1 MLSKLKM
8 ILQKVDA
15 DYADIRYEI
24 KKETFITLD
33 GKELSDIGSTSTDGY
48 VVRVLKNGGFTSV
61 SFTKEDE
68 AEKALKT
75 AQENAVLLGNNIE
88 NQSLLRKCRLLRT
101 RSCQL

>member
-33 GKELSDIGSTSTDGY
+33 GKELSNIGSTSTDGY

-61 SFTKEDE
+61 SFTKEDD

-75 AQENAVLLGNNIE
+75 AQENAVLLGNNIDKPIT
-88 NQSLLRKCRLLRT
+88 LAKVPIIKDT
-101 RSCQL
+101 FIQL